1 MAVFFCFYLWSSVAN
16 SASFEFC
23 KEVHLSFKP
32 QLIFDPSLLQSIH
45 LEFVSAYNS
54 FLIPDPTYCIQT
66 KVTKLLKVASQM
78 KPEELFATVDME
90 MQVELSS
97 YNYFISFN
105 FSL

>member
-1 MAVFFCFYLWSSVAN
+1 M
-16 SASFEFC
+16 
-23 KEVHLSFKP
+23 HLSFKP

-78 KPEELFATVDME
+78 KPEELFAIVDME